1 MSYEEWIGAVK
12 PKVDGAWNLHNAL
25 SGHDLDFFIL
35 ASSLVALVDQP
46 GQANYAAGNCF
57 LESFC
62 QFRRSNGLPCS
73 VLGLCPLAD
82 AGFVAENP
90 TVQRKLRS
98 TGFYLMPEQQV
109 LDFFQLGMVNQHDT
123 DVESNDSNGVSDS
136 LSPWM
141 SAGYL
146 ILGLHSEVHLDDPKC
161 QAGWRRDR
169 RMGTY
174 HNIQD
179 ATDAAGGSTESPL
192 KSFLARVADQPEIL
206 DEEESIITLATEIG
220 RRILSFLLKEDSG
233 LDISMGVAEI
243 GVDSLMAIELRRWWK
258 QTFGLDITVFEL
270 LSPGTVHRL
279 GQVASQG
286 LKQKF
291 SG

>member
-1 MSYEEWIGAVK
+1 MTFTEWTEAVK
-12 PKVDGAWNLHNAL
+12 PKVDGAWNLHRAFE
-25 SGHDLDFFIL
+25 GRDLDFFIL

-62 QFRRSNGLPCS
+62 QFRRSQGLPAS

-82 AGFVAENP
+82 AGYVADNP
-90 TVQRKLRS
+90 VVQRKLKS

-109 LDFFQLGMVNQHDT
+109 LDFFHLGMVNQQDT
-123 DVESNDSNGVSDS
+123 ISGVSRINGASDS
-136 LSPWM
+136 FSSWT
-141 SAGYL
+141 SSGYL

-179 ATDAAGGSTESPL
+179 SADATGGSTASPL
-192 KSFLARVADQPEIL
+192 KFFLARAADEPEIL

-220 RRILSFLLKEDSG
+220 RRILSFLLKDDSG
-233 LDISMGVAEI
+233 LDISVGVAEI

-279 GQVASQG
+279 GQVAAQG
-286 LKQKF
+286 LKKKF
-291 SG
+291 LE